1 MTSLVVLGSTST
13 RLKIQTNLVRRDDLG
28 ILIQTNSTGSS
39 MDDDDQASCCSTSAC
54 MCPFRWGCSPN
65 CCGQTRGSGS
75 RTGGGKRR
83 NVVKRTR
90 AVAADMLR
98 GGKVRGRAGR
108 VRAFPFTGARVGPGL
123 GRRLD
128 RGQRQYVT
136 HEYDARPV
144 LSPFQDTRA
153 PDTSRGQAREQ
164 APPHGFISVELVL
177 RHFDQCCYKSSAL
190 YFFLLE
196 MVLVS

>member
-39 MDDDDQASCCSTSAC
+39 MDDDDQASCCSTGAC
-54 MCPFRWGCSPN
+54 MCPFRWGCSLPVGSPN

-75 RTGGGKRR
+75 RTGGPARR

-136 HEYDARPV
+136 HEYDARAV
-144 LSPFQDTRA
+144 LSPFQDTRGHERKTGRRHT
-153 PDTSRGQAREQ
+153 DSLVEVRGRGARACVRSHSQ
-164 APPHGFISVELVL
+164 MLGGRA
-177 RHFDQCCYKSSAL
+177 
-190 YFFLLE
+190 
-196 MVLVS
+196 